1 MPVRGLC
8 HILWSGMRM
17 FNRIHEIYD
26 YREMIASLIK
36 RELRGKYKAS
46 VLGFLWTFINPLMQM
61 VVYTIVFS
69 VILQSGIENFPI
81 FLFVSLIPWNF
92 FNISVTSGSTCVV
105 NQENLVKKIYF
116 PRIVLPISYVTSR
129 LINMLLTFVVIF
141 AVLVISKYGINIH
154 AVCVLPLV
162 ILIEY
167 ILALGL
173 CMLTSALAVYFRDL
187 EYILGIIT
195 MAWMYLTP
203 ILYTVDMVPEK
214 FRTLFRLN
222 PMTPVILGYQQILYY
237 KQVPNVETLL
247 QAAAVGIIGLVVGYV
262 VFEKVQ
268 KFAEEL

>member
-1 MPVRGLC
+1 
-8 HILWSGMRM
+8 M
-17 FNRIHEIYD
+17 FKRIQELYD
-26 YREMIASLIK
+26 YREMISSLIK

-61 VVYTIVFS
+61 VVYIMVFS
-69 VILQSGIENFPI
+69 VILKSGIENFPI
-81 FLFVSLIPWNF
+81 FLFVSLMPWNF
-92 FNISVTSGSTCVV
+92 FNTSITSGSTCVV

-116 PRIVLPISYVTSR
+116 PRIVLPISYVTSM

-141 AVLVISKYGINIH
+141 AVLFITGYGINVM

-203 ILYTVDMVPEK
+203 ILYTVDMVPEE
-214 FRTLFRLN
+214 FRILFNLN
-222 PMTPVILGYQQILYY
+222 PMTPVILGYQEILYY
-237 KQVPNVETLL
+237 KQIPNVNTLL
-247 QAAAVGIIGLVVGYV
+247 QAAAIGVFGLILGYV
-262 VFEKVQ
+262 VFEKIQ
-268 KFAEEL
+268 RKFAEEL

>member
-1 MPVRGLC
+1 MLK
-8 HILWSGMRM
+8 
-17 FNRIHEIYD
+17 RIQELYD
-26 YREMIASLIK
+26 YREMISSLIK

-61 VVYTIVFS
+61 VVYIMVFS
-69 VILQSGIENFPI
+69 VILKSGIENFPI
-81 FLFVSLIPWNF
+81 FLFVSLMPWNF
-92 FNISVTSGSTCVV
+92 FNTSITSGSTCVV

-116 PRIVLPISYVTSR
+116 PRIVLPISYVTSM

-141 AVLVISKYGINIH
+141 AVLFITGYGINVM

-203 ILYTVDMVPEK
+203 ILYTVDMVPEE
-214 FRTLFRLN
+214 FRILFNLN
-222 PMTPVILGYQQILYY
+222 PMTPVILGYQEILYY
-237 KQVPNVETLL
+237 KQIPNVNTLL
-247 QAAAVGIIGLVVGYV
+247 QAAAIGVFGLILGYV
-262 VFEKVQ
+262 VFEKIQ
-268 KFAEEL
+268 RKFAEEL